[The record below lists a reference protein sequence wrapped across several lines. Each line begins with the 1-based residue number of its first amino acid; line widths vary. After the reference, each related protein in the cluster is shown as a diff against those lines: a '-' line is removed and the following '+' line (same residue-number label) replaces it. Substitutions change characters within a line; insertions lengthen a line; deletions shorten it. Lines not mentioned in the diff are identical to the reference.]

1 MINTGQLSA
10 DAATVQRIMTFIPF
24 RASKVKFISPKAGR
38 PSSTHLGGRLEFI
51 IKQYPDAASEADF
64 NSDY

>member
-10 DAATVQRIMTFIPF
+10 DTVTVQRIMTFTPF
-24 RASKVKFISPKAGR
+24 LASKVKFISPKAGR
-38 PSSTHLGGRLEFI
+38 PTYCVGRLEFI

-64 NSDY
+64 NSNY